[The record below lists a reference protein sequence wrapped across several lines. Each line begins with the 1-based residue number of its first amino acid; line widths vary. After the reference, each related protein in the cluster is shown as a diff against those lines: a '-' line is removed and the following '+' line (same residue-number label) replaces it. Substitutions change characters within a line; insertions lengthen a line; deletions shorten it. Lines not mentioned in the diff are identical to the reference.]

1 MEEWPVLAGTPFERD
16 VDSVAARN
24 DGYWF
29 FKGDLCAK
37 TNISGDGYVVHPK
50 KITAEWTILEDL

>member
-1 MEEWPVLAGTPFERD
+1 VEEWPVLAGTPFERD
-16 VDSVAARN
+16 VDTVVARP

-29 FKGDLCAK
+29 FKGDQCAK
-37 TNISGDGYVVHPK
+37 TDIEGTGYVVRPK